1 MTTTDLEHAI
11 ERSHTALA
19 SILKGDPSGYKAL
32 FSNQDDVTLGNPF
45 GPYARGRND
54 VEKTLDG
61 AASHY
66 RDGEVTGTDL
76 VAMYTSADLSCVGP
90 ELGMAGERG
99 RKPDQGN
106 GPVAVARLPGRLR
119 SGHQPHRLSGSIA
132 RKLRGTLQGG
142 RCRCLAAAQLR
153 AAGRRLQLPRHLLV
167 GCQRCRGVVPGP
179 AVGFFLPARV
189 GERLVHP
196 LALGERRTRVG
207 S

>member
-76 VAMYTSADLSCVGP
+76 VAMYTSADLSCVV
-90 ELGMAGERG
+90 EVERG
-99 RKPDQGN
+99 RARVG
-106 GPVAVARLPGRLR
+106 GGAELVPVAVRVTSVFRR
-119 SGHQPHRLSGSIA
+119 E
-132 RKLRGTLQGG
+132 QG
-142 RCRCLAAAQLR
+142 
-153 AAGRRLQLPRHLLV
+153 
-167 GCQRCRGVVPGP
+167 
-179 AVGFFLPARV
+179 
-189 GERLVHP
+189 EWKLVHRHADP
-196 LALGERRTRVG
+196 ITKPRPAESVI
-207 S
+207 SI